1 MKRFILFLSLF
12 TVLDFTLLHADSA
25 QGLDSRA
32 LRILSRCTFGPS
44 SREVQRISKKG
55 RLAFLEEQ
63 LHPEKLSEDPRVE
76 AFLRKTE
83 NLHLS
88 IRDLLYKYP
97 DPAGY
102 RPGSET
108 LPRPLTEK
116 QIHEAYASHEEMLND
131 LFAAKAYRAL
141 YSPRQLEEIM
151 VDFWFNHFNVSF
163 EKDAVKWCLISY
175 EQDAIRPHA
184 LGYFPDLLLAVAK
197 HPAMLLYLDNV
208 ENQADPEATRALPA
222 KTGNHLPKPPRDPRL
237 VLNENYARELLE
249 LHTLGVDGGYTQ
261 RDVEEAARILTGWG
275 VQGLSPDAAP
285 MPVRFRFRPW
295 AHDQGEKEVLGRI
308 FHPSGMQEGEALL
321 KFLALH
327 PSTARHLAE
336 KLCRRFVSDSP
347 PPSLVGKTAKAYLS
361 SGGHIPTTLKAL
373 FTSEE
378 FFDDRFA
385 KKWKTP
391 LEYVFSVL
399 RILDVKVERWEPILQ
414 ALSDMG
420 MAPYR
425 CAPPTGYPTEAEA
438 WQGPMA
444 LRKRTEFLWMLW
456 QQPKSGAFSL
466 PEPFQQPKLSVSQ
479 GLEEIQRTFTAAAL
493 PPPPKN
499 ILQEYADRAEGDGRR
514 AALLCSARADLHFK

>member
-12 TVLDFTLLHADSA
+12 FAFDLSFLHADSA

-32 LRILSRCTFGPS
+32 LRILSRCTFGPTP
-44 SREVQRISKKG
+44 REVREISKKG
-55 RLAFLEEQ
+55 WLSFLEEQ
-63 LHPEKLSEDPRVE
+63 LHAEKLPEDPRVK
-76 AFLRKTE
+76 AFLQKTE

-108 LPRPLTEK
+108 LPYPLTEK
-116 QIHEAYASHEEMLND
+116 QIHEAYAAHEEMLSD

-163 EKDAVKWCLISY
+163 DKDAVKWCLISY

-208 ENQADPEATRALPA
+208 ENQADPEGTRALPA

-261 RDVEEAARILTGWG
+261 QDVEEAARILTGWG
-275 VQGLSPDAAP
+275 VQGLSPDTAP

-295 AHDQGEKEVLGRI
+295 AHDQGEKEVLGRR
-308 FHPSGMQEGEALL
+308 FGPGGVEEGEALL

-327 PSTARHLAE
+327 PSTARYLAE

-347 PPSLVGKTAKAYLS
+347 PPALVEKTAQAFLS
-361 SGGHIPTTLKAL
+361 SGGHIPTTLKTL

-378 FFDDRFA
+378 FFDERFA

-391 LEYVFSVL
+391 LEYVFSML
-399 RILDVKVERWEPILQ
+399 RILDVQVDRWEPILQ
-414 ALSDMG
+414 ALNDMG
-420 MAPYR
+420 MPPYR
-425 CAPPTGYPTEAEA
+425 CAPPTGYTTDAQA
-438 WQGPMA
+438 WQGPLA
-444 LRKRTEFLWMLW
+444 LQKRTKFLWMLW
-456 QQPKSGAFSL
+456 QQPKSGAWSF
-466 PEPFQQPKLSVSQ
+466 PTPFLQPKLPVSRS
-479 GLEEIQRTFTAAAL
+479 LEEIQRVFSAAGLTPIPESAM
-493 PPPPKN
+493 
-499 ILQEYADRAEGDGRR
+499 QEYQDRAEGDGRR
-514 AALLCSARADLHFK
+514 MALLCSVRADLHFK